1 MKIPYFVL
9 ILKLTSLCITKA
21 IISLFLYDQS
31 QPGRLRNPCT
41 IFFESFWRVCVS
53 RVAHHYG
60 KRKGLHQA
68 LWRAPRNNNNSIIV
82 LQLVRFATLTLLG
95 CEIPFLLFSPL
106 ALVEVK
112 KDHSTE
118 LVLSSA
124 MDNSCPWPGWSY
136 FILKM
141 NLSSEIVSSIEV
153 VYLWK
158 LHYRL
163 LS

>member
-1 MKIPYFVL
+1 M
-9 ILKLTSLCITKA
+9 
-21 IISLFLYDQS
+21 
-31 QPGRLRNPCT
+31 
-41 IFFESFWRVCVS
+41 S

-60 KRKGLHQA
+60 KRKGLHRA

-124 MDNSCPWPGWSY
+124 MDNYFPWP
-136 FILKM
+136 L
-141 NLSSEIVSSIEV
+141 
-153 VYLWK
+153 
-158 LHYRL
+158 
-163 LS
+163 